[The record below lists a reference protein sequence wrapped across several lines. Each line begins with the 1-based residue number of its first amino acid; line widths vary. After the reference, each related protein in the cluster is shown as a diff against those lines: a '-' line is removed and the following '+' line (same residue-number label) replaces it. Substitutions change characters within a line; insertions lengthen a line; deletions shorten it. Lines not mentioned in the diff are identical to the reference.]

1 MQYKRR
7 YKGRKIWRVRA
18 RTREQR
24 WQDAP
29 ALGPMASVAQRPHRD
44 FLKFLNYFCVICQSS
59 RCFSM
64 EEHPSNPVTGSGL
77 PRDVWEPGGGGG
89 GIAPELCCHT
99 GTHRPCS
106 WQMYIESNLLHI
118 CLNLLT
124 FALLSLP
131 QNGSSPKPGSD
142 AADVWH
148 TASSSVEMTDFE
160 QVEHNT

>member
-1 MQYKRR
+1 MARCP
-7 YKGRKIWRVRA
+7 RA
-18 RTREQR
+18 ESHGKCCSTTTQ
-24 WQDAP
+24 
-29 ALGPMASVAQRPHRD
+29 G

-89 GIAPELCCHT
+89 GIAPELRCHT

-148 TASSSVEMTDFE
+148 AASSSVEMTDFE